1 VKKTPVL
8 LLLASIALISMMVL
22 SACGG
27 ATETTVTATKT
38 VTATP
43 TATTTATTPAKQVE
57 KVYKVINP
65 VGNYIPV
72 ETKGLA
78 PRLDTLAGKRIYFHE
93 SEANPRI
100 MPELYRQL
108 KAKFPTAAITY
119 WASASFGDTNPTD
132 DLLKNAQCCIRG
144 IAW

>member
-1 VKKTPVL
+1 
-8 LLLASIALISMMVL
+8 
-22 SACGG
+22 
-27 ATETTVTATKT
+27 
-38 VTATP
+38 
-43 TATTTATTPAKQVE
+43 
-57 KVYKVINP
+57 VINP
-65 VGNYIPV
+65 QGNYIPV

-78 PRLDTLAGKRIYFHE
+78 PRLDGLAGKRIYFHE

-100 MPELYRQL
+100 MPELLRQM
-108 KAKFPTAAITY
+108 KVKYPTATFTY